1 MPVTLLDVAKATG
14 SDGIAGLIE
23 ANAPA
28 VPEIALIPTKPIK
41 GTVYTATI
49 RKNLPTV
56 GFRSVNQGA
65 TASNSQFEQ
74 RQYSCHVLNPIWMCD
89 KAVATA
95 HDDGPDA
102 FIASEA
108 FAMTT
113 AALLT
118 LARQFYYGTVNDA
131 NRGFPGLPALYD
143 SAAYQLS
150 AGGTTAGTAS
160 SAWFL
165 RLGPDGV
172 QMLLGNNASLS
183 MSPVREQTVNDVSGN
198 PYTAYIQELLAWC
211 GLHAANPHA
220 AGRICNL
227 TEDAGKGLTD
237 ARLGAMLSRFPTAYR
252 PNAIMVSRRSLEQ
265 LRASRTATNAT
276 GAEAPTPTTYEGIP
290 IVATDAIV
298 NTEALVS

>member
-23 ANAPA
+23 ATAPA
-28 VPEIALIPTKPIK
+28 VPEIALIPTKPVK

-56 GFRSVNQGA
+56 GFRGVNEGA
-65 TASNSQFEQ
+65 VASKSQFEQ
-74 RQYSCHVLNPIWMCD
+74 KQFSCHVLNPIWICD
-89 KAVATA
+89 KAVAQA

-113 AALLT
+113 AGLLT
-118 LARQFYYGTVNDA
+118 LAKQLYYGTGNDA
-131 NRGFPGLPALYD
+131 KGFPGLHAIYD

-150 AGGTTAGTAS
+150 AGGSTANTGS

-172 QMLLGNNASLS
+172 QMLLGNNASLT
-183 MSPVREQTVNDVSGN
+183 MSPVREQTVADSNGN
-198 PYTAYIQELLAWC
+198 SYTAYIQELLAWC

-220 AGRICNL
+220 VGRICNL

-237 ARLGAMLSRFPTAYR
+237 ARLGQMLARFPTAYR

-276 GAEAPTPTTYEGIP
+276 GAEAPTPTSFEGIP
-290 IVATDAIV
+290 LVPTDALV
-298 NTEALVS
+298 NTEPIVA